1 MVSILDRPMSL
12 RPRAVAAPGTGM
24 RRQLEVRARLVA
36 AARRINWGLLAI
48 TVAGSLLGAY
58 YTVKIRQWT
67 VMSDELQYQRLAQSI
82 GDTLSPVPNIRG
94 AYTGSLAQLYPMLMA
109 PFIHFFAMPTA
120 FRAVHGLNAVLMAS
134 TAIPAYLLTREVVPS
149 KLAAYLVAALT
160 ISVPWM
166 VMSTMLLT
174 EVAAYPAFVWAILAL
189 QRSLSRPTPQRDV
202 VALGGLVLAF
212 LARTQFLILVPIFA
226 AAIVLHEA
234 GWDLTRSRRP
244 LPALRDGVVRA
255 VRQHAVL
262 AWTAAFGLAVAG
274 LLAVAGKLDQAL
286 GRYATTVH
294 GGDLLPHGILS
305 ATAKHIDFVAVG
317 IGVLPFV
324 LAAAWAFSVLVR
336 PSAKEGHAFAV
347 LSILTVAAVAFEA
360 TSFNLRFAAGGP
372 IQDRY
377 LFYLVPLLFVGM
389 VACLLDARR
398 RSIAVLV
405 VGGTFAWLASITSYG
420 PSGLLFFA
428 SPDTVWHHVLQGRAW
443 QLGNLIGVDL
453 TATKVIVAAT
463 IVLSI
468 ALAYALK
475 RLPKSATFAAVGVS
489 VFAYCFVE
497 TAYVFQ
503 KVVPSVNNGAPA
515 TLAGRDWID
524 EAVPA
529 GTKVGAIVAPINAN
543 WDGAPRTW
551 GPGGTEAVWQDAEFW
566 NKSIDRVYLYGGYGG
581 YAPFKNLPFSLAYR
595 TGRVTIREPRPVIV
609 MSASDVR
616 FGLAARSSKVYAT
629 GMMLVRPARPYHA
642 VWATGGIAAD
652 GWTLGGVPAHIRL
665 YPAAGGHAVRRRVA
679 IIFQSSGEVKKP
691 RQVRATLGGLHYSST
706 LKRGKQRIAVL
717 DVCVPGSR
725 PLDGTLSAST
735 PTRHGPQVGFRITR
749 IRVSGSG
756 ARCAPS

>member
-1 MVSILDRPMSL
+1 MSL
-12 RPRAVAAPGTGM
+12 RPRAVAAPGAGI

-36 AARRINWGLLAI
+36 AARRVNWGLLAI
-48 TVAGSLLGAY
+48 TLAGSLFVAY

-67 VMSDELQYQRLAQSI
+67 VMSDELQYAKLAQSI
-82 GDTLSPVPNIRG
+82 GDTLSPIPNIRG
-94 AYTGSLAQLYPMLMA
+94 AYTGSLAQLYPLLMA
-109 PFIHFFAMPTA
+109 PFIHFFSMPTA
-120 FRAVHGLNAVLMAS
+120 FRALHGLNAVLMAS

-160 ISVPWM
+160 ISIPWM

-189 QRSLSRPTPQRDV
+189 QRALARPTPQRDLL
-202 VALGGLVLAF
+202 ALGGLFLAF

-234 GWDLTRSRRP
+234 GWELTQTRRP
-244 LPALRDGVVRA
+244 LRALRDGAVRA
-255 VRQHAVL
+255 VRGHRVL
-262 AWTAAFGLAVAG
+262 AWTGGLGLAVAA
-274 LLAVAGKLDQAL
+274 LLALAGKLDQGL

-294 GGDLLPHGILS
+294 GGHLLPHGILS

-317 IGVLPFV
+317 IGVVPFV

-336 PSAKEGHAFAV
+336 PSKKNGHAFAV

-377 LFYLVPLLFVGM
+377 LFYIVPLLFVGM
-389 VACLLDARR
+389 VACLLDERR

-405 VGGTFAWLASITSYG
+405 VGGLFAWLASITTYG
-420 PSGLLFFA
+420 PTSLLFFA
-428 SPDTVWHHVLQGRAW
+428 SPDTVWHNVLQGRAW
-443 QLGNLIGVDL
+443 QLGNLVGAHL
-453 TATKVIVAAT
+453 TATDLIVGGT

-468 ALAYALK
+468 VLAFALR
-475 RLPKSATFAAVGVS
+475 RLPRNATLGVVGAVLLV
-489 VFAYCFVE
+489 YCLVE
-497 TAYVFQ
+497 TAYVFD

-515 TLAGRDWID
+515 TLVGRDWID

-529 GTKVGAIVAPINAN
+529 GTKVGAVVAPINAN
-543 WDGAPRTW
+543 WDGAPRVW

-566 NKSIDRVYLYGGYGG
+566 NKSIDRVYLYGGYGA
-581 YAPFKNLPFSLAYR
+581 YAPFKNLPFSLDYH
-595 TGRVTIREPRPVIV
+595 TGRVAIPEARPVTV

-616 FGLAARSSKVYAT
+616 FGLALRWSKVYAT
-629 GMMLVRPARPYHA
+629 GMMLLRPAHPYHA
-642 VWATGGIAAD
+642 IWATRGLSAD

-665 YPAAGGHAVRRRVA
+665 YPSSGGHSVRRRLA
-679 IIFQSSGEVKKP
+679 IIFQSEGEVKKA
-691 RQVRATLGGLHYSST
+691 RQVRATLGGVRYTRT
-706 LKRGKQRIAVL
+706 LGRGKQDIATL
-717 DVCVPGSR
+717 SVCVPANR
-725 PLDGTLSAST
+725 PLDGTMSAST
-735 PTRHGPQVGFRITR
+735 PTRHGPRVGFRITR

>member
-1 MVSILDRPMSL
+1 MSL
-12 RPRAVAAPGTGM
+12 RPRAVAAPGTGL

-36 AARRINWGLLAI
+36 AARRVNWGLLAI
-48 TVAGSLLGAY
+48 TLVGSLLGAY

-82 GDTLSPVPNIRG
+82 GDTLSPIPNIRG
-94 AYTGSLAQLYPMLMA
+94 AYTGSLAQLYPILMA

-120 FRAVHGLNAVLMAS
+120 FRALHVENAVLMAS
-134 TAIPAYLLTREVVPS
+134 TAIPAYLLTREVVSS
-149 KLAAYLVAALT
+149 KLAPYLVAALT

-166 VMSTMLLT
+166 VMSTMMLT

-189 QRSLSRPTPQRDV
+189 QRSLAKPSPTRDLL
-202 VALGGLVLAF
+202 ALGGLLLAF
-212 LARTQFLILVPIFA
+212 LARTQFLILVPVFA
-226 AAIVLHEA
+226 ATLILHES
-234 GWDLTRSRRP
+234 GWWLTQGRRP
-244 LPALRDGVVRA
+244 LPALRDGAVLA
-255 VRQHAVL
+255 VRQHPVL
-262 AWTAAFGLAVAG
+262 AWSAAGGAGVA
-274 LLAVAGKLDQAL
+274 LLAALGGRLDDLL

-294 GGDLLPHGILS
+294 GGNLLPHGILS

-324 LAAAWAFSVLVR
+324 LAAAWAFSVLIR
-336 PSAKEGHAFAV
+336 PSGKPGHAFAV
-347 LSILTVAAVAFEA
+347 LSIVTVTAIAFET

-377 LFYLVPLLFVGM
+377 LFYLVPLFFVGM
-389 VACLLDARR
+389 VACLLDERR
-398 RSIAVLV
+398 RSIAVLA
-405 VGGTFAWLASITSYG
+405 VGGVFAWLASITAYG
-420 PSGLLFFA
+420 PSALLFFA

-443 QLGNLIGVDL
+443 QLGNLIGIGL
-453 TATKVIVAAT
+453 TATKVIVAGT

-475 RLPKSATFAAVGVS
+475 RLPRSATFAAVGIS

-497 TAYVFQ
+497 TAYVFH
-503 KVVPSVNNGAPA
+503 KVVPSVNNGAPT

-529 GTKVGAIVAPINAN
+529 GTKVGAVVAPINAN

-581 YAPFKNLPFSLAYR
+581 YAPFKNLTLAIDYP
-595 TGRVTIREPRPVIV
+595 TGKVTMPEPRSVIV

-616 FGLAARSSKVYAT
+616 FGLAANWSKVYAT
-629 GMMLVRPARPYHA
+629 GMMLLRPARPYHA
-642 VWATGGIAAD
+642 IWVARDIQAD
-652 GWTLGGVPAHIRL
+652 GWTVGGVPAHIRL

-679 IIFQSSGEVKKP
+679 IIFQSEGEVKKA
-691 RQVRATLGGLHYSST
+691 RKVRAAIGSAHYVSTLG
-706 LKRGKQRIAVL
+706 RGKQRIAVL
-717 DVCVPGSR
+717 NVCVPPNR
-725 PLDGTLSAST
+725 PVDGTMSAST